1 MTCIVKSGVASTTW
15 KVSKYGVFSG
25 PNTDQKKTPYLETS
39 QIFLPNLFDYSN
51 VSYHNYHK
59 KRPYIYDIHEKYPI
73 LAPPPPPLI
82 LFSVCPNGSESDKTP
97 RRSWTSTLRLP
108 TTPIPISFGI
118 LAKNCIGKSP
128 KYTQCKAVICN
139 EKRHVKSSN
148 MSTVLI
154 RLLQIIRNYSKQE
167 SVYVFNLYFC
177 SSVFVSELILIVII
191 SIQLNECWISKQF
204 EDVDDRSC
212 NFTGTCFFLYNL
224 SPIHYH
230 TRHYYC
236 DRPDT
241 SLEHL

>member
-1 MTCIVKSGVASTTW
+1 M
-15 KVSKYGVFSG
+15 SKYGVFSG

-59 KRPYIYDIHEKYPI
+59 KRPYIYDIHEKYSI
-73 LAPPPPPLI
+73 LAPP
-82 LFSVCPNGSESDKTP
+82 
-97 RRSWTSTLRLP
+97 RSWTSTLRLP

-128 KYTQCKAVICN
+128 KYTQCKAVIYN

-154 RLLQIIRNYSKQE
+154 RLLQIIRNCSKQE

-230 TRHYYC
+230 TRHCYC

>member
-1 MTCIVKSGVASTTW
+1 MTSMKNIQ
-15 KVSKYGVFSG
+15 FQH
-25 PNTDQKKTPYLETS
+25 PL
-39 QIFLPNLFDYSN
+39 
-51 VSYHNYHK
+51 
-59 KRPYIYDIHEKYPI
+59 
-73 LAPPPPPLI
+73 PPPLI

-128 KYTQCKAVICN
+128 KYTQCKAVIYN

-154 RLLQIIRNYSKQE
+154 RLLQIIRNCSKQE

-204 EDVDDRSC
+204 EDVDNRSC

-230 TRHYYC
+230 TRHCYC

-241 SLEHL
+241 SLEHLQKNQTPFWNIVWTLMTLILIRAVGIQFLWIPSPSPL